1 MGAPRRGA
9 GIDQDGHL
17 WLQRKRP
24 CLYTAPPIG
33 AAGIR
38 SPAPSLTSEDS
49 AGPPALNPAAKMSQT
64 TYYLPVTFARPQD
77 PSTRSDAP
85 AAGGSPQ
92 APSANGGEA
101 VANGGVNPS
110 GQQPAPC
117 ANDGMLWMMPAF
129 LVIMYF
135 FMIRPEQKRKKEQQ
149 NLLASIKQGDQVV
162 TISGMHGEVAA
173 LTDKTVTLR
182 VDTVNVTFDRSAVAR
197 IERDLGADGAATKS

>member
-101 VANGGVNPS
+101 VANKRVLRRNVDQGVALV
-110 GQQPAPC
+110 GQWLSRVA
-117 ANDGMLWMMPAF
+117 
-129 LVIMYF
+129 V
-135 FMIRPEQKRKKEQQ
+135 
-149 NLLASIKQGDQVV
+149 DQVKLV
-162 TISGMHGEVAA
+162 LNVHQQVERVVVLIAA
-173 LTDKTVTLR
+173 KSEDAHHDRNRAVSIEPLR
-182 VDTVNVTFDRSAVAR
+182 S
-197 IERDLGADGAATKS
+197 